1 MGNNLTTPNRIKFS
15 IINDKVYAKKLL
27 DNAEQEDFYIEECH
41 DDRANSLSRRGLTY
55 APNQINLRDY
65 NYAIAYIEGIQSS
78 IPIRLLSDLEEVNII
93 QLMPTADG
101 GMPHTRPGNIICYP
115 DISQL
120 FSLSTL
126 IHELWHI
133 HQRIFKD
140 MWYKTFKRIGWLP
153 WDGQLPEHLEKARRY
168 NPDTIDNPLWIF
180 NGEWVPIPIFKDIT
194 NPKVNEV
201 EIWFY
206 NPHKQYHITRVPES
220 MQNYYTNLPPTAY
233 EHPREITAYMLSE
246 YEKYKSIPAFKHLI
260 ESIGE
265 ISIMTSNNSN

>member
-1 MGNNLTTPNRIKFS
+1 MGNSIVTPTRLKFV
-15 IINDKVYAKKLL
+15 IINDKIQANILL
-27 DNAEQEDFYIEECH
+27 DKAEREDFYIEECH
-41 DDRANSLSRRGLTY
+41 DDRANSLSRKDITY
-55 APNQINLRDY
+55 TPNAISVRDY
-65 NYAIAYIEGIQSS
+65 NYAITYLESIYNS

-120 FSLSTL
+120 FSISTL

-133 HQRIFKD
+133 HQRSFKD

-153 WDGQLPEHLEKARRY
+153 WNGQLPEHLEKARRY
-168 NPDTIDNPLWIF
+168 NPDTIDSPFWIF
-180 NGEWVPIPIFKDIT
+180 DEQWVPIPIFKDISK
-194 NPKVNEV
+194 PKVNEV

-206 NPHKQYHITRVPES
+206 NIHKQYHITRIPES
-220 MQNYYTNLPPTAY
+220 MHAYYSNLPPTAY

-246 YEKYKSIPAFKHLI
+246 YDKYKSSQAFKHLI

-265 ISIMTSNNSN
+265 ISIITSNKSN